1 MIARGRFTW
10 TRAMNISAP
19 CTFDDIEHVWIE
31 MPDGIR
37 LAARIWLPHEAAK
50 TPGPAIL
57 EIIPYR
63 KGDMV
68 RARDERNH
76 PYFAANGYA
85 CLRVD
90 MRGSGDSE
98 GLMGDMYEPNELS
111 DTRHVL
117 DWIAEQPW
125 CNGRVGMFGTSW
137 GGTASL
143 QASLDAPECLKAVI
157 AVCATHDRYED
168 DIHHM
173 GGCLLTDTIE
183 WGATL
188 PAILASPPCAE
199 TVGANWR
206 QMWQERLDNLA
217 FPLETWVREEA
228 RGTYWRSGSVRF
240 DSGRIK
246 CPILGIGGW
255 SDRYSNSVMSLV
267 QARPDTVWGIV
278 GPWSHHYP
286 DVGHP
291 GPGMNFQHVALAWW
305 DHWLKDAGEAP
316 LEWPKLRVW
325 MREFDPPQDALERRN
340 GHWVESYAPQEE
352 RSSFHLHLANGKLT
366 ETEPSGVASADSVI
380 PHDLRVGQCSGDT
393 GYFGRFGGLPLDQGA
408 DDVHSLVYDT
418 EELVEDMVLF
428 GAAEFVFNV
437 RSSTP
442 AAQISLR
449 ISDVAPDGSVC
460 RVVMAMRNL
469 ALDDMLDER
478 SGTPSCNHRVRVRF
492 PTNAYRFG
500 AGHKIRLAL
509 ATSYWP
515 LVWPSPEV
523 SNLYL
528 QETGAVL
535 TMPTNSKDL
544 VASKCNLPEPSSAAT
559 QARHAVVESK
569 RIQRITEETEDG
581 TVISSW
587 HQPPVRVLHH
597 DTQSTFGF
605 QTRAEHEICG
615 QNPLSAQSRFDHIL
629 EYERPDG
636 TARVLSW
643 AAVRCDEEHFHVS
656 GRVTVFW
663 NNEQIFTRSWA
674 PSIKRRVS

>member
-1 MIARGRFTW
+1 
-10 TRAMNISAP
+10 MNISAP

-50 TPGPAIL
+50 APVPAIL

-98 GLMGDMYEPNELS
+98 GLMGDMYEPNELF

-143 QASLDAPECLKAVI
+143 QASLDAPKCLKAVI

-206 QMWQERLDNLA
+206 QMWLERLEHLT
-217 FPLETWVREEA
+217 FPLEAWVREEA
-228 RGTYWRSGSVRF
+228 RGAYWRSGSVRF
-240 DSGRIK
+240 DSEMMT
-246 CPILGIGGW
+246 CPILAVGGW
-255 SDRYSNSVMSLV
+255 SDRYSNSVMSLAD
-267 QARPDTVWGIV
+267 ARPDKVWGIV
-278 GPWSHHYP
+278 GPWGHHYP

-291 GPGMNFQHVALAWW
+291 GPGMDFQRVALEWW
-305 DHWLKDAGEAP
+305 NHWLKDTGQAS
-316 LEWPKLRVW
+316 LEWPKLQVW

-340 GHWVESYAPQEE
+340 GHWVQSQAPRDEGA
-352 RSSFHLHLANGKLT
+352 SFQFHLANGALTLT
-366 ETEPSGVASADSVI
+366 ETSDGDGADRVI
-380 PHDLRVGQCSGDT
+380 PHDLRVGQHSGDT
-393 GYFGRFGGLPLDQGA
+393 GYFGRFGGLPLDQAA
-408 DDVHSLVYDT
+408 DDAPALLYESSELT
-418 EELVEDMVLF
+418 EDLVLF
-428 GAAEFVFNV
+428 GAAEFAFKVKV
-437 RSSTP
+437 DKHAT
-442 AAQISLR
+442 QIALR
-449 ISDVAPDGSVC
+449 INDVAPDGSVC

-469 ALDDMLDER
+469 ALDDMLDAPD
-478 SGTPSCNHRVRVRF
+478 GAPVCNHEFRVRF
-492 PTNAYRFG
+492 PTNAYRFK
-500 AGHKIRLAL
+500 AGHKVRLAL
-509 ATSYWP
+509 TASHWP
-515 LVWPSPEV
+515 LVWPSPAATKM
-523 SNLYL
+523 YL
-528 QETGAVL
+528 QEIDAVL
-535 TMPTNSKDL
+535 TLPTVSRDMRS
-544 VASKCNLPEPSSAAT
+544 AKCNLPEPSSPVT
-559 QARHAVVESK
+559 QERHTVVESE
-569 RIQRITEETEDG
+569 RIQRTTEETEDG
-581 TVISSW
+581 IVISSW
-587 HQPPVRVLHH
+587 HQAPIRVLHH

-605 QTRAEHEICG
+605 QTRAEHKICG
-615 QNPLSAQSRFDHIL
+615 QNPLSAQSRFDHTL

-636 TARVLSW
+636 TARVQSW

-656 GRVTVFW
+656 GKVTVFW
-663 NNEQIFTRSWA
+663 NNEQIFTRSWD